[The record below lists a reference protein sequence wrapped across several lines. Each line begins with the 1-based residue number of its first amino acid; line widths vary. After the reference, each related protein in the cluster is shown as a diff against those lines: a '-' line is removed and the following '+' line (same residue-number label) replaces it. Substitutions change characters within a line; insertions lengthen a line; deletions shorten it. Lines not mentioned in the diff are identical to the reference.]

1 MDQVPKVLKPMVQQ
15 WVPEGF
21 IVSFKLETD
30 MDLLI
35 PKASAALDRYG
46 HQIVV
51 ANDLHSRKEQV
62 CFVFNKG
69 GGSGSGS
76 SSGTTGG
83 GTQQC
88 EAKWLRLK
96 KGDRTSLGVGGASG
110 EKEIEEE
117 IVKELTDR
125 HDKWISEGR
134 L

>member
-15 WVPEGF
+15 WAPEGF

-62 CFVFNKG
+62 CFVFNKPGVNG
-69 GGSGSGS
+69 GGGAKAASAPS
-76 SSGTTGG
+76 SPPP
-83 GTQQC
+83 C
-88 EAKWLRLK
+88 EAKWLRL
-96 KGDRTSLGVGGASG
+96 SG
-110 EKEIEEE
+110 PPEKEIEED
-117 IVKELTDR
+117 IVAELTAR
-125 HDKWISEGR
+125 HDKWIAEGK